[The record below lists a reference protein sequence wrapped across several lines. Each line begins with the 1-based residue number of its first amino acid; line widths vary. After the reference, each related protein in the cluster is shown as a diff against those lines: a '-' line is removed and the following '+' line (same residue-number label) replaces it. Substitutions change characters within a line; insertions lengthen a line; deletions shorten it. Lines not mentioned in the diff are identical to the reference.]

1 MFVLKLILYSVRFEE
16 TKMDLEKSYTNHQYI
31 TKIWLTLY
39 IGYAREIEKDK
50 ICCDNKSYFIEEKNN
65 KLTLSIQKPVS
76 LAISC
81 FFLFERDTS
90 TKI

>member
-16 TKMDLEKSYTNHQYI
+16 TKMDLKKSYTNHQYI
-31 TKIWLTLY
+31 PKIWLY

-50 ICCDNKSYFIEEKNN
+50 ICCNNKSYFIEEKTN

-81 FFLFERDTS
+81 FFLFERDPS
-90 TKI
+90 TKM